1 MFYVD
6 EAAVVAGAAQVQTG
20 LVRLETPIRLTAWW
34 QGRQYPV
41 WYGYIERY
49 PQEWPDLPQWGFSQI
64 TAVDAVAVA
73 SAVSMYSAMQG
84 EIIADQ
90 PYAYL
95 PLNEQYTS
103 ASEGPTVAYQPLDAN
118 GLIALN
124 YAPGNQTPGVY
135 GDGLNAQV
143 NTGQAVNLL
152 GDQNTGMGTSSYQA
166 QDSADRGPA
175 VTYYDPGLPSNS
187 SGSGMTAEFWFLYDG
202 TIEQCTLATLYGP
215 PSTFRAPAL
224 SGNGAFGYVLI
235 NGTTNEMTVHG
246 PGSQALTFPVQL
258 SGSVAQQVVLVMSS
272 SNGATRVY
280 YNGVLQG
287 SVTLGVAPAVYAV
300 VLGPGRYSYDCG
312 NAYSYESFNY
322 TAAHL
327 AVYAYQLTPQRI
339 TAHYNTGYSG
349 STGTSAAERFAQILS
364 WGQLGLKRGYYW
376 WQGTQPQGQ
385 PEITKIGPAY
395 SLNGS
400 SAADAVHQVEQ
411 DEGGQSLVQ
420 ANGSY
425 VYTERWGGYNQQPQ
439 VTFGDAALPS

>member
-1 MFYVD
+1 M
-6 EAAVVAGAAQVQTG
+6 
-20 LVRLETPIRLTAWW
+20 
-34 QGRQYPV
+34 
-41 WYGYIERY
+41 
-49 PQEWPDLPQWGFSQI
+49 
-64 TAVDAVAVA
+64 
-73 SAVSMYSAMQG
+73 
-84 EIIADQ
+84 
-90 PYAYL
+90 
-95 PLNEQYTS
+95 
-103 ASEGPTVAYQPLDAN
+103 
-118 GLIALN
+118 
-124 YAPGNQTPGVY
+124 
-135 GDGLNAQV
+135 
-143 NTGQAVNLL
+143 
-152 GDQNTGMGTSSYQA
+152 
-166 QDSADRGPA
+166 
-175 VTYYDPGLPSNS
+175 
-187 SGSGMTAEFWFLYDG
+187 
-202 TIEQCTLATLYGP
+202 
-215 PSTFRAPAL
+215 
-224 SGNGAFGYVLI
+224 
-235 NGTTNEMTVHG
+235 
-246 PGSQALTFPVQL
+246 
-258 SGSVAQQVVLVMSS
+258 
-272 SNGATRVY
+272 Y

-349 STGTSAAERFAQILS
+349 STGTSAAQRFAQILS

-376 WQGTQPQGQ
+376 WQGTQAQGQ

-439 VTFGDAALPS
+439 VTFGDAALPSSGPLNTPVTFSGGLGEWAPNTGSCTLTLAQGPQPGVLDEGPVYYGTASALLTPLGAGAGYTFAAVNSGSFPAGPGQRFLAQAWVWSGLGYPTIQVGCDWFDINGEYLTSSLGTATAPAGRVGVRVGGVLLPRRPGAAGGGRADAARDEREPDPGELHVHLLRRVLQVTGQVPVPEGNHLRLRQLLPVHGGADHPAGRAEPADHRRPAEPRGDPAVLPPVSADVHVERRITV